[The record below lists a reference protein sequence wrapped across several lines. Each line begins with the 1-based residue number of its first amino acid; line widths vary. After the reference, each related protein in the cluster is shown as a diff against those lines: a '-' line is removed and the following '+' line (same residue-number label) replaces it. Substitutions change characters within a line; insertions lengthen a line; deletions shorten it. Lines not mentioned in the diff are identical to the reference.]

1 MYKGKR
7 VAVVVPAY
15 NEESLIGQVLETMPE
30 FVDKIIVVDDC
41 SRDGTVDVV
50 TSFRDRLEDRLV
62 LIEHERN
69 QGVGG
74 AIVSGYR
81 WARDHEMDVTAVMA
95 GDGQMDPDD
104 LPALLDPVVSGEVDY
119 AKGNRLLTGEAWRI
133 MPKRRYLGNAGA
145 SLLTKIASGYW
156 HVADSQSGYTVI
168 SLHALELLDL
178 DRIYR
183 RYGMPNHFLVM
194 LNIYNC
200 RVRDVP
206 VQPIYKIGEKSGFEP
221 LLMIPKLS
229 WLLIRWFVWRLKEKY
244 IIRDFHPL
252 VFFYLLAF
260 VLLVAAVGLAG
271 RLFYMWGTTGKIPSV
286 NALAMMFSTIAGLQS
301 AFFAMWFDMEN
312 NRDLK

>member
-1 MYKGKR
+1 MYHDKS

-30 FVDKIIVVDDC
+30 FVGKIIVVDDC

-50 TSFRDRLEDRLV
+50 ASFQDRLEDRLV
-62 LIEHERN
+62 LIKHERN
-69 QGVGG
+69 QGVGA
-74 AIVSGYR
+74 AIATGYK
-81 WARDHEMDVTAVMA
+81 WALEHEMDVTVVMA
-95 GDGQMDPDD
+95 GDAQMDPAD
-104 LPALLDPVVSGEVDY
+104 LPRLLDPVIEEGVDY
-119 AKGNRLLTGEAWRI
+119 AKGNRLITGEAWRV
-133 MPKRRYLGNAGA
+133 MPRRRYLGNAGA

-156 HVADSQSGYTVI
+156 HIADSQSGYTAI
-168 SLHALELLDL
+168 SLRALKLIDI
-178 DRIYR
+178 DKIYK
-183 RYGMPNHFLVM
+183 RYGMPNHFLVL

-206 VQPIYKIGEKSGFEP
+206 VRPVYRIGEKSGFEP

-229 WLLIRWFVWRLKEKY
+229 FLLAKWFLWRLKEKY

-260 VLLVAAVGLAG
+260 VLFLATGGLAV
-271 RLFYMWGTTGKIPSV
+271 RLFYLWASTGHIPAV
-286 NALAMMFSTIAGLQS
+286 NALAMMFSAVAGLQ
-301 AFFAMWFDMEN
+301 AGLFAMWFDMEN